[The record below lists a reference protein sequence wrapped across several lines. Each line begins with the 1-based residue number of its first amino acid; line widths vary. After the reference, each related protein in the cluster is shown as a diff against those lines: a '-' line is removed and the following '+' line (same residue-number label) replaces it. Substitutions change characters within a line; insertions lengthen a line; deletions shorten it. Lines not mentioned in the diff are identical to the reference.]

1 MYLVS
6 LVYASTKSPDWCDN
20 DIYEILTHAEA
31 YNSQS
36 DITGV
41 LCFNGEIFLQCLEG
55 SRSVINALYRKI
67 QNDKRHDNVMLLD
80 YKEISERSFNE
91 WNMLYIPVS
100 NVDDVTTFRQPD
112 NTAFDPFR
120 MRGASALGLCRELAS
135 VVPPHV

>member
-41 LCFNGEIFLQCLEG
+41 LCFNGEIFLQCLDG

-112 NTAFDPFR
+112 NTAFAPFR

>member
-91 WNMLYIPVS
+91 
-100 NVDDVTTFRQPD
+100 
-112 NTAFDPFR
+112 
-120 MRGASALGLCRELAS
+120 
-135 VVPPHV
+135 

>member
-6 LVYASTKSPDWCDN
+6 LVYASIKSPDWCDD

-36 DITGV
+36 GITGV
-41 LCFNGEIFLQCLEG
+41 LCFNGETFLQCLEG

-67 QNDKRHDNVMLLD
+67 QNDKRHDHVMLLD
-80 YKEISERSFNE
+80 YKEISERSFTE

-100 NVDDVTTFRQPD
+100 SAEDDTTLRQPD

-120 MRGASALGLCRELAS
+120 LRGASALSLCRELAS
-135 VVPPHV
+135 HV